1 MHGFDECAA
10 DVARVISSQIRDF
23 LRICDALRESDLE
36 RERDMRDKRE
46 RMKERRVTANRI
58 ILVRNRGIK

>member
-23 LRICDALRESDLE
+23 LRIFDAMRESDLE
-36 RERDMRDKRE
+36 RECEMRDERE
-46 RMKERRVTANRI
+46 RMK
-58 ILVRNRGIK
+58 